1 MLDQNTLE
9 ALQEY
14 VEMHRISMNM
24 PLYESESIFS
34 VDSETNIADL
44 EDYIKEKQSPSF
56 SETLFAFIDEKG
68 YTDSE
73 VYKRAGLDR
82 RLFSK
87 IRSNPDYKT
96 SKQTA
101 AALAIGLRL
110 EETKTEELLDAAG
123 YSLSYNDPFDLVIRF
138 CLQNGTYDI
147 DEVNQALE
155 YMGVKTLW

>member
-1 MLDQNTLE
+1 MLDQHVLE
-9 ALQEY
+9 ELQEY
-14 VEMHRISMNM
+14 VETHQLSLSI
-24 PLYESESIFS
+24 PLYESERNFT
-34 VDSETNIADL
+34 VDSETNIIAL
-44 EDYIKEKQSPSF
+44 EDYIKENQTPSF

-96 SKQTA
+96 SKQTV

-110 EETKTEELLDAAG
+110 DETKTEDLLDAAG

-138 CLQNGTYDI
+138 CLQNGTYDV